1 MLILMNAEW
10 RAIDLGDK
18 FVRLTGSWMN
28 RKNGLT
34 GLESNRENEL
44 NERRTNFLKFSIE
57 FEFS

>member
-1 MLILMNAEW
+1 MNAEW

-44 NERRTNFLKFSIE
+44 NERRANFLKFSIE

>member
-18 FVRLTGSWMN
+18 FVRLNGSWMN

-44 NERRTNFLKFSIE
+44 NERI
-57 FEFS
+57 